1 MVLGTM
7 EAGTTAAEYVR
18 SEVGKE
24 VLSFADNPA
33 NVLAAAAGMRYF
45 SSEAIATFLIGAGI
59 GIIVGII
66 GFTIAIDCMA
76 LRGLAG

>member
-1 MVLGTM
+1 
-7 EAGTTAAEYVR
+7 
-18 SEVGKE
+18 
-24 VLSFADNPA
+24 
-33 NVLAAAAGMRYF
+33 MRYF

-59 GIIVGII
+59 GIIAGII